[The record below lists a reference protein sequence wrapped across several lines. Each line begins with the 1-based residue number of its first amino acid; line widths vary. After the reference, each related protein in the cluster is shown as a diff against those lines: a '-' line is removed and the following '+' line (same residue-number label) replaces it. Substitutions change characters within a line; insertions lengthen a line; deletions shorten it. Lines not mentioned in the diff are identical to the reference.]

1 MQRTL
6 VQINMTANWGSS
18 GRIAEQIGD
27 IAQKINWDSYI
38 VYGRYANDSKSNLI
52 KIGSRF
58 AIYNNALAARLFDCE
73 GLTAKRSTLQLI
85 KKLQEVKPDII
96 HLHNIHGY
104 YINYPILFSFLKDY
118 KAPVVWTLHDCWP
131 FTGHCSY
138 FDLAECVKWKTE
150 CNHCPQKGEYP
161 KSYMD
166 FSHRNFNLKKEV
178 FTSCDNLT
186 IVPVSYWLENLV
198 KESFWKGYKTKM
210 IHNGIDTDMFSVRN
224 NANEMWAKYG
234 ITAKYVILG
243 VASPFNKRKGYPDF
257 ISLSHMLPEE
267 YCIVMVG
274 LNAEQK
280 KNLPGNIIGIERT
293 QDVSELA
300 SLYSCADVFVNLT
313 YEDNFPTTNLEAMA
327 CGTPVITYNTGGSP
341 ELLDDATGIVVK
353 KGNLKEA
360 RDAIAAICS
369 KGKSEYVNACRNR
382 AVQFFNNKDRFR
394 EYIDLYNELLAK

>member
-1 MQRTL
+1 
-6 VQINMTANWGSS
+6 MTANWGSS

-85 KKLQEVKPDII
+85 KRLQEVKPDII

-178 FTSCDNLT
+178 FTSCNNLT

-341 ELLDDATGIVVK
+341 EAVDADTGIVVP
-353 KGNLKEA
+353 KGDLVSAK
-360 RDAIAAICS
+360 DAIVSVCG
-369 KGKSEYVNACRNR
+369 KGKSFYSQKCRFR
-382 AVQFFNNKDRFR
+382 AERHFNKDDCFR
-394 EYIDLYNELLAK
+394 KYIDLYNSMLNK